1 MNSKLSINDERD
13 VDKFLRAIM
22 EDRDRNFNPFECYA
36 DNYVYLIYRYD
47 KESLLD
53 QELRRKVGESAR
65 LKKATYQDAN
75 YL

>member
-1 MNSKLSINDERD
+1 
-13 VDKFLRAIM
+13 M

-53 QELRRKVGESAR
+53 EELRRKVGESAR